1 MEATCEQAPLLRAI
15 TAPLPALQSVAVL
28 KRDNEGFVRKVNQ
41 YDFIKELGAGSG
53 GDVSLCKHITAE
65 GKEEFVAVKAL
76 SKSKLSKQDRGSAF
90 SSRRSTLTPAR
101 SRGAKQRLLSGRQD
115 GMEKVRREIAILRKI
130 CHPHITR
137 LIDVIDDP
145 TENTIFVAMEYVGG
159 NTVMVWDTTKEL
171 YYSLATGSA
180 LEPET
185 AARYISDVLSGL
197 TFLHLQKI
205 VHRDLKPENLLLT
218 LQGRLK
224 ITDFG
229 LSHHFETEVCQYSN
243 TLFLVLTQHLQ
254 QFSLHHMCVLSVIA
268 HVRMFNSAAVTDGC
282 YIE

>member
-15 TAPLPALQSVAVL
+15 TAPLPALQAAAVS
-28 KRDNEGFVRKVNQ
+28 RDNNGFVRKVNQ
-41 YDFIKELGAGSG
+41 YDFIRELGTGSG
-53 GDVSLCKHITAE
+53 GDVSLCRHITAE

-101 SRGAKQRLLSGRQD
+101 TRGAKQRLLSGRQD
-115 GMEKVRREIAILRKI
+115 GLEKVRREIAILRKI

-171 YYSLATGSA
+171 YYSLATGSV

-197 TFLHLQKI
+197 AFLHLQKI

-218 LQGRLK
+218 LQGRVK

-229 LSHHFETEVCQYSN
+229 LSHHFDTEAC
-243 TLFLVLTQHLQ
+243 LV
-254 QFSLHHMCVLSVIA
+254 
-268 HVRMFNSAAVTDGC
+268 
-282 YIE
+282 

>member
-1 MEATCEQAPLLRAI
+1 MEATSEQAPLVRAI
-15 TAPLPALQSVAVL
+15 TAPLPAQHQSAVL
-28 KRDNEGFVRKVNQ
+28 ERDHEGFVSKVNQ
-41 YDFIKELGAGSG
+41 YVFIKELGSGGSG
-53 GDVSLCKHITAE
+53 GDVSLCRHITAE

-76 SKSKLSKQDRGSAF
+76 SKSKLSRRDKGTAF

-101 SRGAKQRLLSGRQD
+101 SRGPKQRRLSDRHD

-137 LIDVIDDP
+137 LVDVIDDP
-145 TENTIFVAMEYVGG
+145 SENTIFVAMEYVGG
-159 NTVMVWDTTKEL
+159 NTVMVWGTAKEL
-171 YYSLATGSA
+171 YYSPATGSV

-185 AARYISDVLSGL
+185 AARYLSDVLSGL

-218 LQGRLK
+218 LQGRVK

-229 LSHHFETEVCQYSN
+229 LSHHFDNEVC
-243 TLFLVLTQHLQ
+243 V
-254 QFSLHHMCVLSVIA
+254 CA
-268 HVRMFNSAAVTDGC
+268 C
-282 YIE
+282 